1 MTTRRRRSQDV
12 GASEFDEQALSGS
25 SEERSPPSPPP
36 RQTSIRSS
44 RRTNETGSASQV
56 RVSTRSAGPAQR
68 SGRARRPTPV
78 ARRRRRV
85 AANQADS
92 DLSAE
97 EEEEGDEEAAA
108 EAGAEGNRSR
118 RGRQARGERQNNGR
132 VRGAQLTMTTT
143 GTNLPANQNELS
155 WYERLMPEFVLNMTA
170 PITGYESRLESDIE
184 DEEYEILER
193 ERLRRNRRVRR
204 RLLTLVLLATAAS
217 VFMYTRGR
225 IGQRVGVKAAVSSMK
240 HRLEEGLAKSIHDT
254 MGK

>member
-1 MTTRRRRSQDV
+1 
-12 GASEFDEQALSGS
+12 
-25 SEERSPPSPPP
+25 
-36 RQTSIRSS
+36 
-44 RRTNETGSASQV
+44 
-56 RVSTRSAGPAQR
+56 
-68 SGRARRPTPV
+68 
-78 ARRRRRV
+78 
-85 AANQADS
+85 
-92 DLSAE
+92 
-97 EEEEGDEEAAA
+97 
-108 EAGAEGNRSR
+108 
-118 RGRQARGERQNNGR
+118 
-132 VRGAQLTMTTT
+132 
-143 GTNLPANQNELS
+143 
-155 WYERLMPEFVLNMTA
+155 MPEFVLNMTA